1 MDPLPEPQGESLPPP
16 PFSLSFRLEEE
27 RRTRRRSLSLSE
39 SRRRRLLEAAC
50 CWGESGGGRDEGG
63 REWWPEDG
71 CCCCLP
77 EGWWRWRWW
86 WCSAGEVGKG
96 TATEDEVSRAA
107 EGGLEVSQT
116 GTAVAEEDGE
126 GGAGNGDRGAAADWV
141 LSLCAGIEAAEER
154 EVAAVALLLGA
165 VANGDVAAAAAAAEV
180 GAGAAEDD
188 DDAGL
193 HLTVTSP
200 LGSDKNHSERCLIRS
215 VCFWW
220 TCKGAK
226 RGTVNGPFKR
236 RGRGRYSISALVK
249 LTSTLEKG
257 AAKQSRGDTRS
268 QGNEDAPRNE
278 LVIRTSQVTRHT
290 CARNEKQLNFK
301 KQLADS
307 SSSLF
312 SLSRQLKISPCG
324 GWHAVLLCLLW
335 WSHCKP
341 SPSWG
346 RTSSHNRKRCQVL
359 PK

>member
-1 MDPLPEPQGESLPPP
+1 MAAGGATREPLLPRRCGWASADPALFRAGRPGAPPVPAAASRAAARAAACWWWPPEPRDSRALEEPRLDPLPEPQGESLPPP

-165 VANGDVAAAAAAAEV
+165 VANGDVVVSAAAAEV

-226 RGTVNGPFKR
+226 RGTVSL
-236 RGRGRYSISALVK
+236 RGGG
-249 LTSTLEKG
+249 E
-257 AAKQSRGDTRS
+257 AA
-268 QGNEDAPRNE
+268 
-278 LVIRTSQVTRHT
+278 IRFQH
-290 CARNEKQLNFK
+290 
-301 KQLADS
+301 
-307 SSSLF
+307 
-312 SLSRQLKISPCG
+312 
-324 GWHAVLLCLLW
+324 
-335 WSHCKP
+335 
-341 SPSWG
+341 
-346 RTSSHNRKRCQVL
+346 
-359 PK
+359 